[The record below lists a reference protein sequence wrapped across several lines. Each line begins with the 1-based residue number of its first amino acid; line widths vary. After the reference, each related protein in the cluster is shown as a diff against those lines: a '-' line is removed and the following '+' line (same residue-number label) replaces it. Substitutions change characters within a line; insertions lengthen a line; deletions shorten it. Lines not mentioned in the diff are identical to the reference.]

1 MARNEAQ
8 IRWKQGDYVTLGKAV
23 AQFNRKINELNAE
36 EKKLYLPEV
45 AEYGEIKQNITT
57 RKELNRVLS
66 SLRSFT
72 KEGAEEIYTTEAGEQ
87 ITKWEYKD
95 LNKQIKIAEGRL
107 NEELKELEKP
117 FKSRLFKSTNGFIR
131 I

>member
-87 ITKWEYKD
+87 ITKWEYKV
-95 LNKQIKIAEGRL
+95 LNNQIKIAEGRL